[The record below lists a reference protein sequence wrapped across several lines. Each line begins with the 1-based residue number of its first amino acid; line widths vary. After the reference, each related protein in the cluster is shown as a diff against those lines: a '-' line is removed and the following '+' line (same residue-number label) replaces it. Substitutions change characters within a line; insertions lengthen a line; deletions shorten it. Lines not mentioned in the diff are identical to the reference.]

1 MLNNIFNTSLI
12 SFGLIFLCFISTH
25 VISNPIYAE
34 IFEFNEEDYYSSQ
47 DDDQTN
53 SQDDDQTNSQ
63 DDDQTNSQDQSAN
76 FEDTS
81 NQDSI
86 TSQDDDQTNSQD
98 QSATSEDSEKENC
111 ITNQENNYIQTS
123 TDSDGYLN
131 NFHFIKKFD
140 RDGNLVDSWGTV
152 GSGNGQFLHAHG
164 ITVDNTR

>member
-1 MLNNIFNTSLI
+1 MLNNIFKTSLI
-12 SFGLIFLCFISTH
+12 SFGLIFLCFISTY

-53 SQDDDQTNSQ
+53 SQD
-63 DDDQTNSQDQSAN
+63 QSAD

-81 NQDSI
+81 SQDSFA
-86 TSQDDDQTNSQD
+86 TQDDDDQTNSQD

-111 ITNQENNYIQTS
+111 ITNQVNNYIQTS

-140 RDGNLVDSWGTV
+140 RDGNLVDSWGNSRIWQWTV
-152 GSGNGQFLHAHG
+152 SSCSWN
-164 ITVDNTR
+164 NC